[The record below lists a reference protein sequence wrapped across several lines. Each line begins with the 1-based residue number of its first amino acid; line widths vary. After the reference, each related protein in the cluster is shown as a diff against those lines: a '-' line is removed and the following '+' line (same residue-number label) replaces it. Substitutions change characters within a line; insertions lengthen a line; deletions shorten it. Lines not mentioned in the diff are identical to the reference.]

1 MRKSK
6 SQAVKNWR
14 SNTKARI
21 VEAMGGCCQ
30 ICNYNKC
37 NNALEL
43 HHIDPTQKEL
53 SFSKIRANPISWE
66 KIVVELKKSVLLC
79 SNCHKEVH
87 AGVTNLPETY
97 ATFNTDFTDYN
108 KSITVHRE
116 CQAPSCN
123 NKLSYG
129 QEKFCSVECL
139 RANPPKIKNSKIK
152 NSFDWTD
159 LYELKY
165 IQKLSN
171 CKIAKIKGCTETS
184 VRKQLQNL

>member
-1 MRKSK
+1 MKKSK

-66 KIVVELKKSVLLC
+66 KIVEELKKSVLLC

-97 ATFNTDFTDYN
+97 ATFNTDFTDYK
-108 KSITVHRE
+108 KSITVDRE
-116 CQAPSCN
+116 CQAPSCT
-123 NKLSYG
+123 NKLSHG

-139 RANPPKIKNSKIK
+139 RANPPKRK
-152 NSFDWTD
+152 NSFDWSD

-171 CKIAKIKGCTETS
+171 CKIAKIKGCAETS
-184 VRKQLQNL
+184 VRKQLQKQNL